1 MLGAVGLAT
10 NNVQAAELDTQPET
24 TSIQSD
30 NHNSQTVSE
39 TTVKRHYFSTDQS
52 RRSSVENGAEQSSAT
67 PNDTTNVQQP
77 TVGPEKSAAQ
87 EQPVVSPE
95 ATNEPLGQPTEVA
108 PTENDANKSTTIPK
122 EFETPDVDK
131 AVDEA
136 KKIRTLLSLKTSRRF
151 R

>member
-1 MLGAVGLAT
+1 M
-10 NNVQAAELDTQPET
+10 
-24 TSIQSD
+24 
-30 NHNSQTVSE
+30 
-39 TTVKRHYFSTDQS
+39 
-52 RRSSVENGAEQSSAT
+52 
-67 PNDTTNVQQP
+67 QQP

>member
-39 TTVKRHYFSTDQS
+39 TTVQKTLLLNRPKVEVAS
-52 RRSSVENGAEQSSAT
+52 ENGAEQSSAT

-108 PTENDANKSTTIPK
+108 PTENDANKSTIPK

-136 KKIRTLLSLKTSRRF
+136 KKIRTLLSLKNQ
-151 R
+151 